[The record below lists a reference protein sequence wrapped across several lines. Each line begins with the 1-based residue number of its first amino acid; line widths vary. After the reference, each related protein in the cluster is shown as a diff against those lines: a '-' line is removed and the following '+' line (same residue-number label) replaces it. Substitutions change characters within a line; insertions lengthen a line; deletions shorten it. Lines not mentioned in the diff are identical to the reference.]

1 MIEIVLDTETTGISP
16 AKGHRM
22 VEIGCV
28 EIENYV
34 PTGRIYHQYINP
46 ERDMPEEAFRVHGLS
61 SEFLA
66 DKPTFGEVVKDFL
79 AFIGEDRLVI
89 HNVAFDMGFINYQIS
104 KQGFKKIPLTRCL
117 DTVKMARQKFP
128 GARASL
134 DALCQRFKVDNSN
147 REKHGALLDA
157 ELLAEVYLNLR
168 GGRQPSMNVEVKKD
182 NSQLIAQLNRV
193 PVAARAFTI
202 KQEEQQAHRQF
213 VQDDITD
220 AIWQKYW

>member
-16 AKGHRM
+16 IKGHRM

-28 EIENYV
+28 EIENFI
-34 PTGRIYHQYINP
+34 PTGRVYHQYINP

-79 AFIGEDRLVI
+79 AFVGNKRLVI
-89 HNVAFDMGFINYQIS
+89 HNVSFDMGFINYQLG
-104 KQGFKKIPLTRCL
+104 KQGFKKLPLINCL

-157 ELLAEVYLNLR
+157 ELLAEVYLHLC
-168 GGRQPSMNVEVKKD
+168 GGRQPSMEIEEKKD
-182 NSQLIAQLNRV
+182 NSQLIAQLNRT
-193 PVAARAFTI
+193 PIKARQFAI
-202 KQEEQQAHRQF
+202 DPEEQKQHQAF
-213 VQDDITD
+213 VKSEITD
-220 AIWQKYW
+220 PIWAQYW